1 MNYANMSHADLLN
14 LRNSL
19 SDTDPRHKEL
29 APYEHRA
36 FAREWAQE
44 SPLLAS
50 ASLPFAIPAYTAAKA
65 LGAVS
70 ARSPASLDEL
80 TQGYR
85 GLGEGLLENL
95 RMFNLN
101 ARPQQR

>member
-1 MNYANMSHADLLN
+1 MDYANMSHADLLS

-19 SDTDPRHKEL
+19 ANDDPRHREL
-29 APYEHRA
+29 APYEHQA

-44 SPLLAS
+44 RPFIAT

-65 LGAVS
+65 VGAVS
-70 ARSPASLDEL
+70 ARSPASFDEM

-95 RMFNLN
+95 RRFNLN
-101 ARPQQR
+101 ARSQQR

>member
-1 MNYANMSHADLLN
+1 MDYTNMSHADLLS

-19 SDTDPRHKEL
+19 ANDDPRHREI
-29 APYEHRA
+29 APFEHRA

-70 ARSPASLDEL
+70 ARSPASLDEM
-80 TQGYR
+80 TEGYR
-85 GLGEGLLENL
+85 GLGEGLLESL
-95 RMFNLN
+95 RRFTLSG
-101 ARPQQR
+101 RSQQK